1 MSTRQTINAPL
12 HALCDHLVPSL
23 QDLDSCRCC
32 QGVYK
37 KNFWSF
43 YIPPGCCQG
52 AGGGGRI
59 YFHPPGVA
67 CVFQNKTG
75 CYKDFV
81 LSIRIQCEM
90 LYTENDNISYIQE
103 YAVGKYGNPLREAP
117 YQDRFEFLPNLGRLR
132 Q

>member
-1 MSTRQTINAPL
+1 MHYVTIWFQVSKISTAAGVARGYIKRTSGLFIYPL
-12 HALCDHLVPSL
+12 
-23 QDLDSCRCC
+23 
-32 QGVYK
+32 GVAK
-37 KNFWSF
+37 G
-43 YIPPGCCQG
+43 P
-52 AGGGGRI
+52 GGGGRI

-81 LSIRIQCEM
+81 LSIRIHSEM
-90 LYTENDNISYIQE
+90 LYTQNDNISYIQE
-103 YAVGKYGNPLREAP
+103 YAVGKYGNPFREAP